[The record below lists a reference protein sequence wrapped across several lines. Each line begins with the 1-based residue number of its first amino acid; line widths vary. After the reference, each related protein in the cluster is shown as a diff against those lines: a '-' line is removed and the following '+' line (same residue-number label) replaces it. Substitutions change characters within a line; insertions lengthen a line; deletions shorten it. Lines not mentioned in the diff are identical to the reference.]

1 MSTRSHD
8 KTVETADNPLY
19 DVLFFLGGGGGGGGG
34 VSLFFVN
41 RFLCVFKRVS
51 TQQYQLGIVCA
62 AGFFFLRD
70 HRRTSPFSNLFKI
83 LLNLELNC
91 CYFRIALF
99 LNALFFLFC
108 ILISEIP
115 PPSLSLRL
123 KYQFFTRP
131 PMTHTRIFKPC
142 TVLRVH
148 TFQFKYQ
155 EHTRHRVAPRL
166 LMKVKSRF
174 NCDIM

>member
-19 DVLFFLGGGGGGGGG
+19 DILSFFFFFCKQLFVCFQESFNTT
-34 VSLFFVN
+34 VSS
-41 RFLCVFKRVS
+41 RYS
-51 TQQYQLGIVCA
+51 VCRWI
-62 AGFFFLRD
+62 FFLRD

-83 LLNLELNC
+83 LLDFGTELLLFPNC
-91 CYFRIALF
+91 FISECSVF
-99 LNALFFLFC
+99 LGFFC

-131 PMTHTRIFKPC
+131 PTTHM
-142 TVLRVH
+142 H
-148 TFQFKYQ
+148 FQTLYS
-155 EHTRHRVAPRL
+155 TAGSYLPV
-166 LMKVKSRF
+166 
-174 NCDIM
+174 

>member
-1 MSTRSHD
+1 M
-8 KTVETADNPLY
+8 
-19 DVLFFLGGGGGGGGG
+19 
-34 VSLFFVN
+34 
-41 RFLCVFKRVS
+41 CVFKRVS
-51 TQQYQLGIVCA
+51 TQQYQVGTVCA

-83 LLNLELNC
+83 LLDFGTELLLFPNC
-91 CYFRIALF
+91 FISECSV
-99 LNALFFLFC
+99 FC
-108 ILISEIP
+108 ILIYEIP

-131 PMTHTRIFKPC
+131 PRHTRIFKPC
-142 TVLRVH
+142 TSLRVH

-155 EHTRHRVAPRL
+155 VHTRHRVAPRL

-174 NCDIM
+174 GCDIMQEKYRGWCAGGGGGGGGRGWVCVEGEKTD